1 MPKKRS
7 RKPSIVL
14 ARDPGC
20 SPAVVRE
27 QMARIL
33 NSPEFKATDAQH
45 AFLRYVIGR
54 TLAGQAD
61 EIKGYTVA
69 TEVFGRREDFDQAT
83 DPVVSIQA
91 NKLRRALER
100 YYLVAGQ
107 KDPIRIDIPKGAY
120 VPTFERQCAFPA
132 DDGRPMDRVEADA
145 PESAWPTVSVQLFQN
160 LTGDPQLDYLAHGLA
175 TELAMEITR
184 YQDLRVLM
192 INTSMPGRRESD
204 SSARFTI
211 GGNVRKDGHGIK
223 VAVNLNDTRTGI
235 RIWGDMHHCE
245 PEAARLIGSQEHVA
259 QVITAKI
266 AGETGVI
273 SKALSIDSKKFA
285 PSDLRTYQALLR
297 YYEFH
302 VQFTAETY
310 WNAFEALEQ
319 ATAREP
325 QCGLAWSML
334 ARLHAINHSM
344 ALFDRETSLE
354 KAFVFA
360 QKGVQLEPADQR
372 VRFIFGL
379 VQLFQGN
386 LAAALG
392 EAERALALNPNA
404 LILYDK
410 IGYLMTLCGDWER
423 GPALIRKTIR
433 LNPYYS
439 IIVHYGL
446 WMNWIRQE
454 DYEQAYLETLNF
466 RTPTRYFDP
475 LMKAAALGLLGKI
488 DEGRQAVAELLKLK
502 PDFSRNGRRLLGHYI
517 KFDEILDRTIIGL
530 RACGLGIA

>member
-1 MPKKRS
+1 MS
-7 RKPSIVL
+7 QSTVSEDEYGFSPSAIS
-14 ARDPGC
+14 G
-20 SPAVVRE
+20 
-27 QMARIL
+27 QMDIIL
-33 NSPEFKATDAQH
+33 NSPEFNATDAQR
-45 AFLRYVIGR
+45 AFLQYVVEK
-54 TLAGQAD
+54 TLAGHAN
-61 EIKGYTVA
+61 EIKGYAVA
-69 TEVFGRREDFDQAT
+69 TEVFGRSEDFDQSI

-91 NKLRRALER
+91 NKLRRSLER

-107 KDPIRIDIPKGAY
+107 NDPVRIDIPKGTY
-120 VPTFERQCAFPA
+120 VPTFQRQCTFPSDA
-132 DDGRPMDRVEADA
+132 EQPENRVETG
-145 PESAWPTVSVQLFQN
+145 PLESAWPTVAVQLFQN
-160 LTGDPQLDYLAHGLA
+160 LTVDPDLDYLAYGLA

-184 YQDLRVLM
+184 NHDLRVLM
-192 INTSMPGRRESD
+192 INTAMPGRRASD
-204 SSARFTI
+204 SDARFAI
-211 GGNVRKDGHGIK
+211 DGNVRKDGHGIK
-223 VAVNLNDTRTGI
+223 VVVNLNDMRTGI

-245 PEAARLIGSQEHVA
+245 LEGARLIRFQEHVA

-273 SKALSIDSKKFA
+273 SKALSIDSKKFT

-302 VQFTAETY
+302 VQFTAETF

-319 ATAREP
+319 AIAREP
-325 QCGLAWSML
+325 ACGLAWSML
-334 ARLHAINHSM
+334 ARLYAINHSM

-386 LAAALG
+386 IAAALC

-423 GPALIRKTIR
+423 GPALIRKAIR

-446 WMNWIRQE
+446 WMDWIRQE

-488 DEGRQAVAELLKLK
+488 DEGRQAVDDLLSLK
-502 PDFSRNGRRLLGHYI
+502 PDFPRNGRRLLGHYI
-517 KFDEILDRTIIGL
+517 KFDEILDRTFVGL
-530 RACGLGIA
+530 RAYGLEIAA